1 MWNENIN
8 YWCSCVRIKS
18 STFYKKGNDV
28 TILARNKTYENLKNN
43 GLIIKHKLGKRS
55 VDHFN
60 VIDKLEENDIYDV
73 IFVVSRFSSL
83 DSIVKIIEKNK
94 SKNIVFVGNNMN
106 AEKYMNIKDKN
117 ILFAFFMAAG
127 KKYDGYINS
136 ICLNKI
142 EIGRTDG
149 KDISNEFIKSIFKE
163 TKIKVTIENKMNDY
177 LKTHACAVLP
187 LVFASYKV
195 DGNLKLLKKDK
206 EYSLL
211 IMDAIIEGYDVLK
224 KLGYEILP
232 KGEYENCVNKKE
244 KCAFIYRF
252 MFSNFIGK
260 MCISDHA
267 MSAREE
273 FILLDNEFEK
283 LKKKSKLE
291 TKVYDKLRLDFL
303 NYNK

>member
-1 MWNENIN
+1 M
-8 YWCSCVRIKS
+8 RILIIGAGVLGS
-18 STFYKKGNDV
+18 NLAHSIKKGNDI

-43 GLIIKHKLGKRS
+43 GLIIKHKLGKKS

-60 VIDKLEENDIYDV
+60 VIDKLDENDIYDV

-283 LKKKSKLE
+283 LKKKSKIE

-303 NYNK
+303 NYDK

>member
-1 MWNENIN
+1 M
-8 YWCSCVRIKS
+8 RILIIGAGVLGS
-18 STFYKKGNDV
+18 NLAHSIKKGNDI

-43 GLIIKHKLGKRS
+43 GLIIKHKLGKKS

-252 MFSNFIGK
+252 MFSNFIGR

-267 MSAREE
+267 MSAKEE
-273 FILLDNEFEK
+273 FILLYNEFEK

>member
-1 MWNENIN
+1 M
-8 YWCSCVRIKS
+8 RILIIGAGVLGS
-18 STFYKKGNDV
+18 NLAHSIKKGNDV

-43 GLIIKHKLGKRS
+43 GLIIKHKLGKKS

-60 VIDKLEENDIYDV
+60 VIDKLDENDIYDV

-163 TKIKVTIENKMNDY
+163 TKIKITIENKMNDY

-252 MFSNFIGK
+252 MFSNFIGR

-283 LKKKSKLE
+283 LKKKSKIE

-303 NYNK
+303 NYDK